1 MHSSQLNSRSVLF
14 LITGLYRG
22 GAETQL
28 LLLTRELI
36 SRGWAPTIV
45 AMISG
50 GPLRADFESLGVAV
64 KSLGMQRGIPDPR
77 GILRLVRILRQ
88 ERPVILHTHMVHAN
102 LLGRISKMFAPVP
115 VVVSTAQNIR
125 EGGRWTELAYRITDP
140 LVDLTT
146 NVSHAAAERYTRVGA
161 VPREKMRMIPNGV
174 VFQHFG
180 PDSEFRIGLR
190 KELGIGAMFAW
201 LAVGRLE
208 IQKDYPNLMK
218 AISRLSRRSVLLVA
232 GEGPFR
238 SSLEQL
244 TTDLGIQERVHFL
257 GIRKDVPRLMS
268 AADGYVMSS
277 AWEGLPMV
285 LLEAAASSLPIVAT
299 DVGGNREIVCDGIS
313 GFLVPGRNPTALAEA
328 MMAMERLPNESRRA
342 MGSAGRTHVSKHYSL
357 SAVVDKWE
365 AIYRSLLE
373 KQYNRGA
380 CERFVARA

>member
-1 MHSSQLNSRSVLF
+1 LHSSQLNSRSVLF

-161 VPREKMRMIPNGV
+161 VPRGKMRMIPNGV

-238 SSLEQL
+238 SLLEQL

-257 GIRKDVPRLMS
+257 GIRKDVTRLMS

-313 GFLVPGRNPTALAEA
+313 GFLVPSRNPTALAEA
-328 MMAMERLPNESRRA
+328 MIAMERLSNESRRA

-357 SAVVDKWE
+357 SAVVDEWE

-380 CERFVARA
+380 CERSVARA